1 MRAVLNVSLPQE
13 LYIEIDNAITCHEYE
28 SKSQLVQTL
37 VSQWA
42 SSRNQQIRQAE
53 ERQQKMLRLQKNIK
67 HFSSLLTLG
76 IQNVKS
82 DFVEIGHF
90 IASFVAKIFNKSI
103 RLLAKGIR
111 LIIFSLTILGR
122 STKICL
128 ISIGRDFRHT
138 IISILSFTL
147 HSIDKKSTIDN
158 QVLYTRRS
166 ARPDPQ
172 LKLNL

>member
-13 LYIEIDNAITCHEYE
+13 LYIEIDNAISCHEYE

-42 SSRNQQIRQAE
+42 TSRNQQLRQAE
-53 ERQQKMLRLQKNIK
+53 ERRQKILRLQKNIK

-76 IQNVKS
+76 VQNVKN
-82 DFVEIGHF
+82 DFIQIGQD
-90 IASFVAKIFNKSI
+90 IASLLAKIFNKSI

-122 STKICL
+122 STKVCL
-128 ISIGRDFRHT
+128 ITIGRDFRHT
-138 IISILSFTL
+138 IINVLRFVL
-147 HSIDKKSTIDN
+147 HLIDKKPTVDN
-158 QVLYTRRS
+158 QVLYTRRPVPS
-166 ARPDPQ
+166 DPQ
-172 LKLNL
+172 QKLNL